1 MRTRLVPLFLLHAP
15 IADAQVVHSPD
26 PVPLR
31 TGMVVGAREGAVVAF
46 LGIPYAAPPVGRLR
60 WRPPQPPAPWTGVRS
75 ATAYGLPCPQP
86 RFGGSPFVTAWS
98 EDCLN
103 LNVWV
108 PATPSA
114 TPRPVLVSI
123 PGGGFFAGGSNDPVG
138 GRALAER
145 GVVVVSLN
153 YRLGVFGFLAH
164 PQLAAES
171 PSGTSGNYGLMD
183 QVMALQ
189 WIRDNIAAFG
199 GDPKNV
205 TISGSSAGGSSVL
218 YLMVSPLARG
228 LFSRAVAQ
236 SAALVAAPLAHVRE
250 SRYGLPAQE
259 HQGLRLGV
267 DIAALRQLP
276 ADELLKRAQTRI
288 DLPLGDSGI
297 AYWPAVDGHVLPDE
311 PWRLFADGR
320 FARVPLLL
328 GTTDGEGV
336 VFVAFGR
343 KLLRVDE
350 WERFLSERHPG
361 AAHEVVAR
369 YHAERAGEIGQAA
382 VQWVNDWWFHGSTRA
397 VARAVSSTGTPTF
410 LYSFTRVSPG
420 QPAMGGP
427 RDRAPHSMEMAY
439 LFDAPIPLPTTL
451 ERFDDADRALARAI
465 KEYWL
470 QFAAT
475 GDPNG
480 GGRPHWPRFL
490 ESEDRH
496 LELGSEIR
504 AGTGLHREA
513 LDAFDAMFA
522 MMRKGSR

>member
-1 MRTRLVPLFLLHAP
+1 MRTRLVPLFLLLAP
-15 IADAQVVHSPD
+15 VADAQVVHSPE

-31 TGMVVGAREGAVVAF
+31 TGLVVGAREGAVVAF

-75 ATAYGLPCPQP
+75 ATASGLPCPQP
-86 RFGGSPFVTAWS
+86 RFGGAPFVTAWS
-98 EDCLN
+98 EDCLT

-108 PATPSA
+108 PAAPSA
-114 TPRPVLVSI
+114 APRPVLVSI
-123 PGGGFFAGGSNDPVG
+123 PGGGFFAGGANDPAG
-138 GRALAER
+138 GRALAEH
-145 GVVVVSLN
+145 GVVVVSFN

-164 PQLAAES
+164 PQLAGES

-199 GDPKNV
+199 VDPKNF
-205 TISGSSAGGSSVL
+205 TISGSSAGGSSAL
-218 YLMVSPLARG
+218 YLMLSPLARG
-228 LFSRAVAQ
+228 LFSRVIAQ

-259 HQGLRLGV
+259 QQGLRLGA
-267 DIAALRQLP
+267 DIAALRALP
-276 ADELLKRAQTRI
+276 AEELLTRARTRV
-288 DLPLGDSGI
+288 DVVLGDSGI
-297 AYWPAVDGHVLPDE
+297 GYWPAVDGHVLPDE
-311 PWRLFADGR
+311 PWRLFALGR

-343 KLLRVDE
+343 ALHTVDE
-350 WERFLSERHPG
+350 WERFLMARHPG
-361 AAHEVVAR
+361 AAQVVVAR
-369 YHAERAGEIGQAA
+369 YRAGGAGEIREAA
-382 VQWVNDWWFHGSTRA
+382 VRWVNDWWFHGSTRA
-397 VARAVSSTGTPTF
+397 VARAVAATGTPTF

-420 QPAMGGP
+420 QPAMGGR

-451 ERFDDADRALARAI
+451 ERFEDADRALARAI
-465 KEYWL
+465 KGYWL

-480 GGRPHWPRFL
+480 DGRPHWPRFL
-490 ESEDRH
+490 QSGDQH
-496 LELGSEIR
+496 LELGSVIR
-504 AGTGLHREA
+504 AGAGLHREA
-513 LDAFDAMFA
+513 LDAYDAAFA
-522 MMRKGSR
+522 MMRKRSP